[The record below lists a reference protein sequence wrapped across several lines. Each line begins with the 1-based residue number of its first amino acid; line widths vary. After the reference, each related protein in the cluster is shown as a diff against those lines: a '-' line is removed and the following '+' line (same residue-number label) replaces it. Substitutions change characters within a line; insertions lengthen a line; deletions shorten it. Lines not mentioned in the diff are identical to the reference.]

1 MCFKALI
8 AQNCLNC
15 IKAWMLCNFLQLT
28 ENKTEIVVCIS
39 ASLVPQVLRNLGSLS
54 CYVLFMLSIRDPG
67 MTVDENQML
76 RLDLNVKALVCS
88 CFHHQ
93 RTIIHFHPTAIAL
106 HHI

>member
-1 MCFKALI
+1 
-8 AQNCLNC
+8 
-15 IKAWMLCNFLQLT
+15 MLCHFLQLT
-28 ENKTEIVVCIS
+28 ENKTEILVCIS

-54 CYVLFMLSIRDPG
+54 CYVLFMSSIRDLG

-88 CFHHQ
+88 YFQ
-93 RTIIHFHPTAIAL
+93 NRRNIIHFHPTAIAL

>member
-1 MCFKALI
+1 
-8 AQNCLNC
+8 
-15 IKAWMLCNFLQLT
+15 MLCHFLQLT
-28 ENKTEIVVCIS
+28 ENKTEILVCIS

-54 CYVLFMLSIRDPG
+54 CYVLFMSSIRDLG

-88 CFHHQ
+88 CFQ
-93 RTIIHFHPTAIAL
+93 NRRNIIHFHPTAIAL